1 MSALFTSALAA
12 RCSGLCRLSLVFA
25 PNCPPPLSLV
35 LSLSFLLPLKLFVKT
50 PTACVPM
57 CQSPPPLPTIYPVH
71 DSPSRDWYHLK
82 LILFLLLVTF
92 FLNCYCFAQFCFSL
106 LFHKIHFTHMRQD
119 LLVSYSLIPCALVLY
134 LC

>member
-25 PNCPPPLSLV
+25 PHCPPPFPSAVPLV
-35 LSLSFLLPLKLFVKT
+35 SSSFKIVCSNAHCLC
-50 PTACVPM
+50 ANVPV
-57 CQSPPPLPTIYPVH
+57 SPPLPTICPFH
-71 DSPSRDWYHLK
+71 HSPSRDWYHLK

-106 LFHKIHFTHMRQD
+106 LFHKIHFTHMHQH
-119 LLVSYSLIPCALVLY
+119 LLVFYSLIPCALVLY